1 MFSDKNLVYI
11 LTVLEAIEK
20 LFIYSGDFDNAHDFW
35 QHNNQINY
43 NASTTLLIA
52 IGEETKKIDSALKNK
67 FPEIQW
73 KAISDLRNRLAHDY
87 RGTDPDI
94 LWQIITEE
102 LDALKKALIEILSF
116 VSFKKEMLEEALQ
129 SEYYK
134 NIQYLRE
141 LKTLKK

>member
-20 LFIYSGDFDNAHDFW
+20 LYIYSADFDNAHDFW
-35 QHNNQINY
+35 QYNNQMNY
-43 NASTTLLIA
+43 NASTSLLIT

-67 FPEIQW
+67 FPEIHW

-102 LDALKKALIEILSF
+102 LNTLKQTLIEILSF
-116 VSFKKEMLEEALQ
+116 VSFKKEMLEEALH

-134 NIQYLRE
+134 NIQYLR
-141 LKTLKK
+141 K

>member
-1 MFSDKNLVYI
+1 MFNDKNLVYI

-20 LFIYSGDFDNAHDFW
+20 LFIYSGNFDNAHGFW
-35 QHNNQINY
+35 QHDNQINY
-43 NASTTLLIA
+43 NASTNLLIA
-52 IGEETKKIDSALKNK
+52 IGEETKKIDDGLKNK
-67 FPEIQW
+67 FPKIQW

-102 LDALKKALIEILSF
+102 LIILKKALIKTLSF
-116 VSFKKEMLEEALQ
+116 VSFKNEMLEEALN
-129 SEYYK
+129 SKYYK

-141 LKTLKK
+141 LKILKE